1 MKRLLFI
8 FCLAG
13 NTVVAQEV
21 IQLQHEH
28 IQAPP
33 LPDFK
38 KNAPDSLEIV
48 DFPDEQAEFP
58 GGVAEFNRYILS
70 NLHVSDS
77 VLIEGPFSKVYARFV
92 VELDGSVSNVE
103 ILRGV
108 HSVID
113 REVQRVLRAM
123 PAWKP
128 AKLNGKAVR
137 SRFVVPIRIELK

>member
-28 IQAPP
+28 IQTPP

-70 NLHVSDS
+70 NLHISDS
-77 VLIEGPFSKVYARFV
+77 VLIEGPFSKVYAQFV
-92 VELDGSVSNVE
+92 VELDGSITDIVIVRGAHPLVDKE
-103 ILRGV
+103 IKRLLRN
-108 HSVID
+108 
-113 REVQRVLRAM
+113 M
-123 PAWKP
+123 PRWTP
-128 AKLNGKAVR
+128 GMINGKKVR
-137 SRFVVPIRIELK
+137 SRFTVPIRVELK